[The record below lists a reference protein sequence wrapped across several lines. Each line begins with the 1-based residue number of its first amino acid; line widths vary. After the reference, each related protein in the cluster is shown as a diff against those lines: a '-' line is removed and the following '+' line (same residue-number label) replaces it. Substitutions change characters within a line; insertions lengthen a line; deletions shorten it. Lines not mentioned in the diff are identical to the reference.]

1 LGENVLFLGQHHLT
15 LEKENRMTVPLLF
28 SGPLANGAVITQGF
42 DRNLWILPSSKFQQ
56 LYQRISSLNI
66 ADPKAR
72 ILLRLLLG
80 QACELVTDE
89 SGGIHIPQTLREFAK
104 LDKEIILVGQGDY
117 FEVWDENL
125 WQEQESETRDANAN
139 SDRFANLVIT
149 LGTA

>member
-1 LGENVLFLGQHHLT
+1 MPFILRHGIGKQILVAVCPGYLFAIKGPFTTDIIIFL
-15 LEKENRMTVPLLF
+15 NRYGFNEEVDGFTETRI
-28 SGPLANGAVITQGF
+28 NG
-42 DRNLWILPSSKFQQ
+42 
-56 LYQRISSLNI
+56 
-66 ADPKAR
+66 
-72 ILLRLLLG
+72 
-80 QACELVTDE
+80 
-89 SGGIHIPQTLREFAK
+89 